1 MDRLAFEGELFVMG
15 SFHAVPGDGQWA
27 RPMRVGDRGSLVVF
41 PKTAVRITQFGFDSV
56 VANTTNTI
64 FYDPGREHRRDVVDP
79 AGDHCVYIG
88 LAPAMLAEV
97 AGRFDRDVASRDPS
111 TFSFPRMFAPID
123 ARTVLLERQVE
134 RHLASGPCDR
144 LLVEESLCRVVERS
158 IGAAYQAG
166 QRTPTG
172 RPDTGRI
179 HAEIAEA
186 AAQVLSASFREHR
199 TLAAVAR
206 DVLVSPFHLARV
218 FRDRT
223 GSSMHA
229 YRTQLRLRSAL
240 DRLCDRGTDLTEL
253 ALESGFSSH
262 SHFTDTFR
270 HTFGAAPSRVR
281 AIARRADLRE
291 MSTFLEVRPPR
302 SP

>member
-1 MDRLAFEGELFVMG
+1 MQRLAFEGELFVVG

-27 RPMRVGDRGSLVVF
+27 RPMQVGDRGSLVVF
-41 PKTAVRITQFGFDSV
+41 PKTAVRITQFGLDSV
-56 VANTTNTI
+56 VANPTNAI

-88 LAPAMLAEV
+88 LAPAMLAEI
-97 AGRFDRDVASRDPS
+97 AGRFDRGVAMRDPS
-111 TFSFPRMFAPID
+111 TFSFPRMFAPVD

-134 RHLASGPCDR
+134 RYLASGSRDP
-144 LLVEESLCRVVERS
+144 LLVEESLFRVIERS
-158 IGAAYQAG
+158 VGAAYHSR
-166 QRTPTG
+166 QRMGTP
-172 RPDTGRI
+172 RPDTGRR

-199 TLAAVAR
+199 TLSEVAR

-218 FRDRT
+218 FRERT
-223 GSSMHA
+223 GSSLHA

-240 DRLCDRGTDLTEL
+240 DRLCERGTDLTEL
-253 ALESGFSSH
+253 ALETGFSSH

-270 HTFGAAPSRVR
+270 STFGAAPSRIR
-281 AIARRADLRE
+281 AIALRADLRE
-291 MSTFLEVRPPR
+291 MSTFLEVGQRR

>member
-1 MDRLAFEGELFVMG
+1 MG
-15 SFHAVPGDGQWA
+15 SFHAVPGDGLWA

-41 PKTAVRITQFGFDSV
+41 PKTAVRITQFGLDSV

-88 LAPAMLAEV
+88 LAPAMLTEMAEP
-97 AGRFDRDVASRDPS
+97 FDRDLAMRDPS
-111 TFSFPRMFAPID
+111 TFSFPRMFTPID

-134 RHLASGPCDR
+134 RHLASGSCDP
-144 LLVEESLCRVVERS
+144 LLVEESLYRVVERS
-158 IGAAYQAG
+158 VAAAYRSR
-166 QRTPTG
+166 QRIPTS

-186 AAQVLSASFREHR
+186 AAQVLSTSFREQR
-199 TLAAVAR
+199 TLSQIAR
-206 DVLVSPFHLARV
+206 DVPVSPFHLARV
-218 FRDRT
+218 FRERT
-223 GSSMHA
+223 GSSLHA

-240 DRLCDRGTDLTEL
+240 DRLCERGTDLTEL
-253 ALESGFSSH
+253 ALETGFSSH

-270 HTFGAAPSRVR
+270 SRFGAPPSRIR
-281 AIARRADLRE
+281 AIALRADLRE
-291 MSTFLEVRPPR
+291 MSTFLEV
-302 SP
+302 